1 MEEQSPGLG
10 CMGSAFKYKKFK
22 NKEKNENFSKN
33 INFWGK
39 MKIFGEWLFLKKIP
53 NFNHFVYNIPR
64 FLLQLIR
71 VRQVFL
77 RIK

>member
-1 MEEQSPGLG
+1 MKSVDIRIWNWLWQEIVSQIMEEQSPGLG

-39 MKIFGEWLFLKKIP
+39 MKMFEEWIFFEKNPKF
-53 NFNHFVYNIPR
+53 
-64 FLLQLIR
+64 
-71 VRQVFL
+71 
-77 RIK
+77 